1 MSVQNIVARQPETH
15 RQPAEPALVGLPEA
29 NHELTVILPAFN
41 EEQRL
46 PWSLCQLGMFLD
58 NWGVDYRVVVADDGS
73 SDRTAQLAGALGPRF
88 STVRLPEHRG
98 KGCAVRTAMLRA
110 TGRVVAF
117 TDADLPF
124 ELAALRE
131 AYQWIHKGTCEV
143 VFGARDIA
151 GARHLARRRWSR
163 TVATAGFRTI
173 VKRLISREV
182 SDTQCGLKL
191 FGRRA
196 AREIFSRTTI
206 DGFAFDAEV
215 VFLARRL
222 RLPFRRVPVNLIHD
236 YDSTLSL
243 RRHALPMLW
252 DVVWLRVRDWL
263 GQHRITPLEL
273 PRAEAP
279 TQPAA
284 TAEDDQRKLAA

>member
-1 MSVQNIVARQPETH
+1 MKLHVAKERPTGGPH
-15 RQPAEPALVGLPEA
+15 FIPAAVSAGAGLA
-29 NHELTVILPAFN
+29 DHELTLIIPAYN
-41 EEQRL
+41 EEKRL
-46 PWSLCQLGMFLD
+46 PWTLCQIGMFLD
-58 NWGVDYRVVVADDGS
+58 QWGVDYRVVVADDYS
-73 SDRTAQLAGALGPRF
+73 SDRTPELTGPLGPRF
-88 STVRLPEHRG
+88 STVRLAEHGG
-98 KGCAVRTAMLRA
+98 KGCAVRTAMLQA

-124 ELAALRE
+124 ELTALRE
-131 AYQWIHKGTCEV
+131 GYEWIHQRTCEV

-151 GARHLARRRWSR
+151 GAKHIAARRWSR
-163 TVATAGFRTI
+163 RIATAGFREI

-182 SDTQCGLKL
+182 TDTQCGLKL

-222 RLPFRRVPVNLIHD
+222 RLPFRRLPVSLIHD

-252 DVVWLRVRDWL
+252 DVVWLRLREWL
-263 GQHRITPLEL
+263 GGNRVAAIDLSAAP
-273 PRAEAP
+273 AEEA
-279 TQPAA
+279 
-284 TAEDDQRKLAA
+284 QRKLAA